1 MAFEQ
6 KPNSGALFTNAQK
19 KSDNHPDLRGDVH
32 LDKTFLIE
40 QMDKNK
46 GALVKISLSAW
57 KKESAA
63 GKKYLSL
70 SASEPYVK
78 PEEDLPY

>member
-19 KSDNHPDLRGDVH
+19 KTDNHPDMRGDVF

-46 GALVKISLSAW
+46 GSLVKISISAW
-57 KKESAA
+57 KKESSA